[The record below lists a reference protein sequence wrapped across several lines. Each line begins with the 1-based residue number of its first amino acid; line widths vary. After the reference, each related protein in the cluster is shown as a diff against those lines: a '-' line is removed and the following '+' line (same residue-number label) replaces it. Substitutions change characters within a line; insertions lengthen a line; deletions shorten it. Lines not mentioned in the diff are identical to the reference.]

1 MKGVTYLIIMS
12 VVWSI
17 ISSIIEKRKANA
29 KKAAQQGIGVSTQQ
43 PNPQI
48 LKVDPVTVKVESL
61 RRRHR
66 QQPQVVAQQNAPK
79 SLKPQKNKTLIKSL
93 ESLHIKDCPL
103 PAPALQQRRTSPSKQ
118 LALMLKNKHNLRTA
132 MVLSEI
138 LYKPISQR

>member
-29 KKAAQQGIGVSTQQ
+29 KKAAQQGAGVSTQLQ
-43 PNPQI
+43 TPQI

-61 RRRHR
+61 RRRRR
-66 QQPQVVAQQNAPK
+66 QQPQVVAQQSAPK
-79 SLKPQKNKTLIKSL
+79 SLKPQKNATLIKSIA
-93 ESLHIKDCPL
+93 SLHVEDCPL
-103 PAPALQQRRTSPSKQ
+103 SAQTLTQRQQSPSKQ
-118 LALMLKNKHNLRTA
+118 LALMLKNKRNLRTA

-138 LYKPISQR
+138 LNKPISQR